1 MHTRLGH
8 NELPSK
14 FMKINTKY
22 SPTGTGWHAEEHLN
36 RSSSNHH
43 AVKQHSN
50 YEISDSGNEFHVEN
64 SAGVVQG
71 RQSYNYKNNYM
82 SRRKNMQKK
91 HPDVAALMDAQRQS
105 SMATTKIGAE
115 HTNPVTINSGL

>member
-1 MHTRLGH
+1 
-8 NELPSK
+8 
-14 FMKINTKY
+14 MKINTKY
-22 SPTGTGWHAEEHLN
+22 SPAGADWHAKEHLN

-43 AVKQHSN
+43 IVKQRSN
-50 YEISDSGNEFHVEN
+50 YEISDSGNEFHTEN
-64 SAGVVQG
+64 SVVVQG

-105 SMATTKIGAE
+105 SLATTVLGTE
-115 HTNPVTINSGL
+115 